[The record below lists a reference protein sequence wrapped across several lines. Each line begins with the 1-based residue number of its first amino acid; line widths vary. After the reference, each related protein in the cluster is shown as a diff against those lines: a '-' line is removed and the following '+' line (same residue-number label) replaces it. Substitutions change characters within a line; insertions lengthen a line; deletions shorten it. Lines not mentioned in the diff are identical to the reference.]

1 MSQSDISVPDR
12 LDVIETLLRAARG
25 ELGRTAIMK
34 CLFVLQEAER
44 IPLGYKFQL
53 YTYGPYDAAVLSD
66 LTFAEQLGRIRSELV
81 GFRNGNQGYRYRP
94 ASKKESRKLAQP
106 IREKIERVA
115 RDFGQRSAAD
125 LEMAS
130 TILFVDRHHERAG
143 RPADVETIVHQVRE
157 IKPHSTEDRIRA
169 EVSHLQKL
177 GYLKG
182 SIARAA

>member
-1 MSQSDISVPDR
+1 V
-12 LDVIETLLRAARG
+12 
-25 ELGRTAIMK
+25 
-34 CLFVLQEAER
+34 
-44 IPLGYKFQL
+44 
-53 YTYGPYDAAVLSD
+53 
-66 LTFAEQLGRIRSELV
+66 TFT
-81 GFRNGNQGYRYRP
+81 NGNQGYRYRP

-130 TILFVDRHHERAG
+130 TILFVERHHERAG
-143 RPADVETIVHQVRE
+143 QPVDDETIVHQVRE

-169 EVSHLQKL
+169 EVSRLQKL

>member
-1 MSQSDISVPDR
+1 V
-12 LDVIETLLRAARG
+12 
-25 ELGRTAIMK
+25 
-34 CLFVLQEAER
+34 
-44 IPLGYKFQL
+44 
-53 YTYGPYDAAVLSD
+53 
-66 LTFAEQLGRIRSELV
+66 TFT
-81 GFRNGNQGYRYRP
+81 NGNQGYRYRP

-130 TILFVDRHHERAG
+130 TILFVERHHERAG
-143 RPADVETIVHQVRE
+143 QPVDDETIVHQVRE

-169 EVSHLQKL
+169 EVSRLQKL
-177 GYLKG
+177 GYLKA